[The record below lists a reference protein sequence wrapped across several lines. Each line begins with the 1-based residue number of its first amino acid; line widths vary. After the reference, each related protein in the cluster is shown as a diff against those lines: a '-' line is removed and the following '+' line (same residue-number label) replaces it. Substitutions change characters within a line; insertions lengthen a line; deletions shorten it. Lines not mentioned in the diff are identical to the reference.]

1 MQYFRT
7 LFVQYDF
14 WCRGTLQEKL
24 NSIFNHKQIV
34 ISFIQGDKPT
44 KPGDESSKLGDESSK
59 LGDEM
64 AGDEMA
70 WGRSDCKAITRMF
83 LIFNNFNLI
92 TALFSYFTCV

>member
-1 MQYFRT
+1 MNTMILSPCCAIDANIHRCTLMQYFRT

-14 WCRGTLQEKL
+14 WCRGTLHEKL
-24 NSIFNHKQIV
+24 DSIFNHKQIV

-70 WGRSDCKAITRMF
+70 WGRSD
-83 LIFNNFNLI
+83 
-92 TALFSYFTCV
+92 Y